1 LCVAVSPLSTSW
13 LTACLLTGRS
23 RTGGVGGGAP
33 GHKRPGDARPGAGA
47 GYALTPPHP
56 ARRQPSIGRRRQGG
70 DKTPSFEFLSTE
82 PYQTTRSPARPVWG
96 IDSSTV
102 VFCADEFRYQEG
114 VAPGSGE
121 AHPGPSCDP
130 GNGGVSGD
138 SQPSQLIARPQLGN
152 DKDQRLPAN
161 RRQGGA
167 VAPHAYLPCSWVLT
181 VGSGLGGVPRTAA
194 RRSSTKRSARG

>member
-1 LCVAVSPLSTSW
+1 VEPQGIS
-13 LTACLLTGRS
+13 
-23 RTGGVGGGAP
+23 AP
-33 GHKRPGDARPGAGA
+33 AMLALGQEPGTHLHHPTRPGGSLVLADA
-47 GYALTPPHP
+47 
-56 ARRQPSIGRRRQGG
+56 ARVVT
-70 DKTPSFEFLSTE
+70 KHLSFEFLSTE